1 MQKHAD
7 GTVVVSATDLVG
19 YLACDHLATLEM
31 ERIAGLRRKPDRH
44 DPELELLQE
53 RGDRHER
60 DHLERLRAAGRSI
73 VEIPEGLRS
82 ARDPDELRAAAEATR
97 LAMESGADVV
107 FQATFFDGRWRG
119 HADFLVRA
127 ERPSRLGSWSYDV
140 ADTKLARHVKASALI
155 QMCVYADLLERVQGV
170 PPETLTVVTGDGTSH
185 HHRYTDFAA
194 FHRLVKGRF
203 EERVFGPAA
212 TAPTYPDPVDHCRV
226 CGWWLT
232 CVERREADDHLSL
245 VAGMSRTA
253 TERFVEA
260 GIATLERLGQTPAAA
275 SVSEM
280 APATF
285 ARLQGQAAIQL
296 DGRRSG
302 RLEYELL
309 PPDPEQPVHG
319 LGALPEPSLLDVFFD
334 IEADPWIGDTGLEYL
349 LGWSEIVAGEDR
361 YHTIWA
367 HDRGQEK
374 VAFEAFIDAIV
385 DRLERDPGMHVYHYA
400 AYEKTALRRL
410 VGRYATR
417 EDELDRILRAGV
429 LVDLYQVVRQGLR
442 ASVGSYSLKQI
453 EHFYLGQ
460 REGPITRAGFSVVE
474 YERWLGDGDEQHLRD
489 LADYNRDDCVSTRG
503 LRDWLESLRLEAQ
516 VQFGRPLARP
526 SLGTGLPSEAQ
537 VEIAED
543 TRRRIAALTGG
554 LSVDPTARAEE
565 ESARWLLAGLLDWHR
580 RDARQGWWDYF
591 RLRELPLDDLIGETE
606 PLGGLEYEGVVGEV
620 KNSFIHR
627 LTFPPQDHKVTPGSD
642 NWEDDYGRGVT
653 VHAIDDEHGVLDIRR
668 AKNSDAPPP
677 RALLKGTPPDPKYLR
692 SALGR
697 VADAVIRGGIDG
709 PGPYRAIRDLLLRRP
724 TRLRPDGG
732 AVLDSAANPNRPIVG
747 LARDLALDLP
757 AAATVL
763 SIQGPPGT
771 GKTFTG
777 ARMIVELV
785 RTGHRVGISA
795 QAHKAITNLL
805 AETIGA
811 GHNDGVPIRAIQRVD
826 AGQGAGE
833 FEEVTEGS
841 NDDVVKGLAGGT
853 VDVVAGTSWLF
864 ARPELDGT
872 LDVLFVDEAG
882 QQSLANTVAAAT
894 AARSI
899 VLLGDPNQL
908 PQVSQGTH
916 PDGAG
921 ASALEHVLGDSRTLP
936 PDRGLFLPVTYRM
949 HPRVNGYVSELFYER
964 RLATDPST
972 AHQAIAGPGT
982 GIRYMP
988 VTHPG
993 DGSRSTAE
1001 AEAVAGLVAGLV
1013 GRAWTDRFDAVRQL
1027 GLADILVVAPYNAH
1041 VAEVHA
1047 AIERR
1052 LGPGARVGT
1061 VDKFQGQEAPVAI
1074 FTTATSSP
1082 DELPR
1087 DMEFLYSGNRLNVAV
1102 SRARGLAILVSSP
1115 DLLRVACRTAE
1126 QMKMVNAFCRLVEV
1140 AGEQAATSTAER
1152 IVSPG

>member
-19 YLACDHLATLEM
+19 YLACDHLATLEL
-31 ERIAGLRRKPDRH
+31 ERIAGLRKKPERH

-60 DHLERLRAAGRSI
+60 EHLERLRAAGRSI
-73 VEIPEGLRS
+73 VEIPEHLRS
-82 ARDPDELRAAAEATR
+82 ARNPEELRAAAAATEA
-97 LAMESGADVV
+97 AMASGADVV

-119 HADFLVRA
+119 HADFLIRA

-170 PPETLTVVTGDGTSH
+170 PPETLTVVTGDRASH
-185 HHRYTDFAA
+185 DHPYADFAA
-194 FHRLVKGRF
+194 FHRRVKGRF
-203 EERVFGPAA
+203 EGRVFGSAV
-212 TAPTYPDPVDHCRV
+212 TDPTYPDPVDHCRV

-260 GIATLERLGQTPAAA
+260 GVATLERLGAAPPDTI
-275 SVSEM
+275 VPDM

-285 ARLQGQAAIQL
+285 ARLHGQAAIQL

-302 RLEYELL
+302 QLEYELL
-309 PPDPEQPVHG
+309 LPDPERAPFG
-319 LGALPEPSLLDVFFD
+319 LAALPEPSPLDVFFD
-334 IEADPWIGDTGLEYL
+334 IEADPWIDEAGLEYL
-349 LGWSEIVAGEDR
+349 LGWSETVDGEDR

-367 HDRGQEK
+367 HDRIQEK
-374 VAFEAFIDAIV
+374 AAFETFIDEIV
-385 DRLERDPGMHVYHYA
+385 GRLERDPGMHVYHYA

-410 VGRYATR
+410 VNRYSTR
-417 EDELDRILRAGV
+417 EDELDRLLRAGV

-442 ASVGSYSLKQI
+442 ASVSSYSLKQI

-474 YERWLGDGDEQHLRD
+474 YERWLGDGDDRHLRD
-489 LADYNRDDCVSTRG
+489 LADYNRDDCISTRG
-503 LRDWLESLRLEAQ
+503 LRDWLETLRIEAQ
-516 VQFGRPLARP
+516 VQFGQRFERPA
-526 SLGTGLPSEAQ
+526 LGTGLPSEAQ
-537 VEIAED
+537 VEVAED
-543 TRRRIAALTGG
+543 TRRRIVALTGG
-554 LSVDPTARAEE
+554 LTVDPAERTEE
-565 ESARWLLAGLLDWHR
+565 EAGRWLLAALLDWHR

-591 RLRELPLDDLIGETE
+591 RLHELPLDDLIGESE
-606 PLGGLEYEGVVGEV
+606 PLAGLVYQGVVGEEKQSLV
-620 KNSFIHR
+620 HR
-627 LTFPPQDHKVTPGSD
+627 FSFPPQDHKVIRGGD
-642 NWEDDYGRGVT
+642 GWEDEQGRGVT
-653 VHAIDDEHGVLDIRR
+653 IHDIDDEHGILEIRR
-668 AKNSDAPPP
+668 ARNSEHPLP
-677 RALLKGTPPDPKYLR
+677 RALLKGQPIDAKALR
-692 SALGR
+692 AALGR
-697 VADAVIRGGIDG
+697 VADSVIVDGIDAD
-709 PGPYRAIRDLLLRRP
+709 GPYRAIRDLLLRRP
-724 TRLRPDGG
+724 TTVGPGGSRPLADPD
-732 AVLDSAANPNRPIVG
+732 LPIVES
-747 LARDLALDLP
+747 ARRLALELP
-757 AAATVL
+757 AARTVL
-763 SIQGPPGT
+763 AIQGPPGT
-771 GKTFTG
+771 GKTWTG

-785 RTGHRVGISA
+785 RAGYRVGISA

-805 AETIGA
+805 LETVRA
-811 GHNDGVPIRAIQRVD
+811 GRLEGVPIRAIQRID
-826 AGQGAGE
+826 AGEGAGE
-833 FEEVTEGS
+833 LDEVIEGS
-841 NDDVVKGLAGGT
+841 NAAVAEGIAART
-853 VDVVAGTSWLF
+853 VDVVAGTAWLF
-864 ARPELDGT
+864 ARAELDGS

-882 QQSLANTVAAAT
+882 QQSLANAVAAGT

-921 ASALEHVLGDSRTLP
+921 ASALEHILGDARTLA

-949 HPRVNGYVSELFYER
+949 HPRVNGLVSELFYDG
-964 RLATDPST
+964 RLRADPDNSQ
-972 AHQAIAGPGT
+972 QAIAGIGT
-982 GIRYMP
+982 GIDYVP
-988 VTHPG
+988 VAHPG
-993 DGSRSTAE
+993 DGSRSSAE
-1001 AEAVAGLVAGLV
+1001 AEAVAELVAGLV
-1013 GRAWTDRFDAVRQL
+1013 GRSWTDRDGVSRPL
-1027 GLADILVVAPYNAH
+1027 VLEDIVVVAPYNAH

-1047 AIERR
+1047 AIERQ

-1074 FTTATSSP
+1074 FSTATSSP

-1087 DMEFLYSGNRLNVAV
+1087 DMEFLYSGNRLNVAL

-1115 DLLRVACRTAE
+1115 ELLRVACRTAE

-1140 AGEQAATSTAER
+1140 AAEQSAVDPITAA
-1152 IVSPG
+1152 VSPG